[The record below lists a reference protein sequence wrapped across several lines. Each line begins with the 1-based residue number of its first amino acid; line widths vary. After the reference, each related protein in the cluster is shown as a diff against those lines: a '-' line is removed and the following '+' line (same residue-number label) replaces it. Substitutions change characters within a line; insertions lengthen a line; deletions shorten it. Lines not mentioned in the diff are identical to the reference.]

1 MSKHEMET
9 ESFGAAAHERPV
21 PRISIHAFCEF
32 PDTGAALQRAAA
44 DRRLSKAHLQVQLG
58 GIAAAVE
65 HYTGQVTPNL
75 LIVETRLTGQE
86 ALGELDALAE
96 VCDPAT
102 KVIVVGRVN
111 DVSLYRELMRRGA
124 SEYLVAPLAP
134 LQLIEVIS
142 GLYTDRDAAPIGR
155 VVAFVGAR
163 GGSGSSTLSHNVA
176 WCIAEEM
183 HIETTIVD
191 LDLPFG
197 TCGLD
202 FNDESSQGVGDALSA
217 PERLDDV
224 LLDRLLLKR
233 GEHLS
238 LFTAPAALER
248 DYDAVPESYEA
259 VIDAVRQ
266 STPCVILDLPHGWSP
281 WIRASLLA
289 ADEIVVVA
297 TPDLTSLRNAKN
309 LIEIVKN
316 TRPNDRAPRL
326 VLNQV
331 GQPKRPEIPPK
342 DFAETMGIE
351 PAAVLPF
358 DPALF
363 GQAANNGQM
372 LLEMS
377 PKAPICES
385 VRRLARS
392 LTGREAETQ
401 AKGGSSIFSFL
412 TGNKGNKGK
421 KSA

>member
-1 MSKHEMET
+1 MSQHLDT
-9 ESFGAAAHERPV
+9 ESFGAAPHERPV

-32 PDTGAALQRAAA
+32 PDTGTALQRAGA

-65 HYTGQVTPNL
+65 HYAGQVTPNL

-86 ALGELDALAE
+86 ALNELDTLAE

-134 LQLIEVIS
+134 LQLIEVIA
-142 GLYTDRDAAPIGR
+142 GLYTDRDSAPIGK
-155 VVAFVGAR
+155 VVAFIGAR
-163 GGSGSSTLSHNVA
+163 GGAGSSTLSHNIA
-176 WCIAEEM
+176 WCVAEEM
-183 HIETTIVD
+183 HIETTIID

-202 FNDESSQGVGDALSA
+202 FNDESGQGVCDALSA

-233 GEHLS
+233 GDHLS

-248 DYDAVPESYEA
+248 DYDAVPEAYEA

-266 STPCVILDLPHGWSP
+266 SCPCVILDLPHGWSP
-281 WIRASLLA
+281 WIRNCLVA

-297 TPDLTSLRNAKN
+297 TPDLTALRNAKN
-309 LIEIVKN
+309 LIEIIK
-316 TRPNDRAPRL
+316 TARPNDQAPRL

-331 GQPKRPEIPPK
+331 GQPKRPDIPPK
-342 DFAETMGIE
+342 DFAETMGLD

-363 GQAANNGQM
+363 GTAANNGQM
-372 LLEMS
+372 LLEVQ
-377 PKAPICES
+377 PKAPTSEAL
-385 VRRLARS
+385 RRLAS
-392 LTGREAETQ
+392 TLTGREAE
-401 AKGGSSIFSFL
+401 AAPKGVASILSFL
-412 TGNKGNKGK
+412 KGK
-421 KSA
+421 KAS